1 MSDRLKHNNLEDFLN
16 VHVLNKSSD
25 LPVTHTTFGTKFN
38 AKYHIPI
45 EKQTEFLNLY
55 NKFIT
60 KTGKTHHIIE
70 RQLIEKDQSP
80 GPLLIDI
87 DFRFAEE
94 HFDRQY
100 TQNHIY
106 EFIKLV
112 LKHVETIFD
121 MDEDVQFP
129 IHILEKPSPRVDAK
143 PTGNIVKDGI
153 HIIVGLSLNRVY
165 HQYIRDQVVAELET
179 IWKDIPII
187 NSKGW
192 EDVVD
197 PCISNGTN
205 GWLMINS
212 KKKDDQS
219 HYNLTGIY
227 DVSYDVDESH
237 WNIGKNTEDIN
248 QYISKHHKLLSAR
261 YNERPTLLLQ
271 TEMIP
276 IIKSFQE
283 NRSKPVTQT
292 VVQTNNSYAK
302 QEIDE
307 LGYRIPVQVIRS
319 IKSREELDAII
330 DKFLDSVNIDVRHRE
345 LRTAY
350 DYVMVL
356 PESYYGEGSYDK
368 WVRVAF
374 ALRNTSVYLL
384 PVFIAF
390 SARSSTFSFSSIPDL
405 CDKWTRLP
413 MYQQGGITKDS
424 LMYWVKNDAP
434 EQFIKI
440 HESSL
445 DYYIDATIESLTLD
459 NLSKKKGGCKGST
472 DSDIAEV
479 LYQMKKGE
487 FVAAAYKL
495 NEWYCFRNNRWVKND
510 CGVEL
515 RKTISN
521 GLRDIYRAK
530 ANSIW
535 EKARSIPDDTEEKA
549 EERNILKAKAD
560 KVLEIAMML
569 GKTKEKDNIM
579 KEAREKFYNEE
590 FLKKIDQDKYKLCF
604 NNGVID
610 FKEQIF
616 RPGYPEDY
624 ITKCTGIDYVKL
636 DPSKHQKEM
645 DEIKKYMSELFPE
658 EELCEYM
665 WDHLSS
671 VLIGD
676 TALNQCLH
684 YYTGIG
690 QNGKSMLVTL
700 MQKMLGEYAVEL
712 DIKFFTQER
721 TKMGGTSSELYN
733 TIGARFAVAA
743 EPKEGDKLN
752 EGPMKQITS
761 GTDKM
766 SCRPLYGNL
775 VEFVPQIHCIIMANN
790 FLEVKSTDWGT
801 WRRIRPVEFKSLFT
815 DDPVKDDPHQPYQF
829 KKVSSFEDKFE
840 IWAPIFMSMLVERAF
855 KTKGIAKECS
865 IVKAVRDA
873 YRHKEDK
880 VSEYVANKVAACE
893 NGVVGKTELITAF
906 NDWYRETYQGKVN
919 KNKELIT
926 YMDKNY
932 IAIKN
937 MKNMVTGW
945 KGVSILY
952 DNNGFTNSFRNV
964 SDDETTISD
973 TSKQSN

>member
-1 MSDRLKHNNLEDFLN
+1 
-16 VHVLNKSSD
+16 
-25 LPVTHTTFGTKFN
+25 
-38 AKYHIPI
+38 
-45 EKQTEFLNLY
+45 
-55 NKFIT
+55 
-60 KTGKTHHIIE
+60 
-70 RQLIEKDQSP
+70 
-80 GPLLIDI
+80 
-87 DFRFAEE
+87 
-94 HFDRQY
+94 
-100 TQNHIY
+100 
-106 EFIKLV
+106 
-112 LKHVETIFD
+112 
-121 MDEDVQFP
+121 
-129 IHILEKPSPRVDAK
+129 
-143 PTGNIVKDGI
+143 
-153 HIIVGLSLNRVY
+153 
-165 HQYIRDQVVAELET
+165 
-179 IWKDIPII
+179 
-187 NSKGW
+187 
-192 EDVVD
+192 
-197 PCISNGTN
+197 
-205 GWLMINS
+205 
-212 KKKDDQS
+212 
-219 HYNLTGIY
+219 
-227 DVSYDVDESH
+227 
-237 WNIGKNTEDIN
+237 
-248 QYISKHHKLLSAR
+248 
-261 YNERPTLLLQ
+261 
-271 TEMIP
+271 MIP
-276 IIKSFQE
+276 VIKTFQE
-283 NRSKPVTQT
+283 NRSKPTTQN

-307 LGYRIPVQVIRS
+307 LGYRIPAQVIRS

-384 PVFIAF
+384 PVFIAL

-434 EQFIKI
+434 DDFVKI

-459 NLSKKKGGCKGST
+459 NLNKKKGGCKGST

-479 LYQMKKGE
+479 LYQMKLGE
-487 FVAAAYKL
+487 FVAAQYKL

-535 EKARSIPDDTEEKA
+535 EKARSISDDTEEKA

-815 DDPVKDDPHQPYQF
+815 DNPIKDDPHQPYQF
-829 KKVSSFEDKFE
+829 KKVASFEDKFE
-840 IWAPIFMSMLVERAF
+840 VWAPIFMSMLVERAF

-880 VSEYVANKVAACE
+880 VAEYVADKVAACE

-906 NDWYRETYQGKVN
+906 NDWYRETYQGKIN

-937 MKNMVTGW
+937 MKDMVTGW